1 MTPAQ
6 IISLNPTAFV
16 ETLARRVAEL
26 SDLLHS
32 LTTERAILEGELR
45 LLRAGYKSSLEVKAV
60 LMARDISI

>member
-6 IISLNPTAFV
+6 IISLNPTAFTD
-16 ETLARRVAEL
+16 TLARRVAEL

-45 LLRAGYKSSLEVKAV
+45 LLRAGHKSTLEVKAV
-60 LMARDISI
+60 LMTRDISI